1 MVDRGVFFK
10 VSETKC
16 PSAQKRGAGKDV
28 TDAAGGIVHF
38 KVFEIKCTSAQQK
51 TPMEHG
57 RGLRKYRG
65 TTLGVHLSTYYLKFE
80 IIFLKFI
87 VGLDGGQE
95 RRVEQGRPRRVHFKV
110 SETKCPSAQTWSY
123 RLATGWRVRL
133 GIFIVACR
141 KMRGTIA
148 PPNSRRLA
156 DVVFVR
162 CL

>member
-28 TDAAGGIVHF
+28 TDRVHF

-80 IIFLKFI
+80 IVFLKFI

-110 SETKCPSAQTWSY
+110 SEIKCTNVVDWY